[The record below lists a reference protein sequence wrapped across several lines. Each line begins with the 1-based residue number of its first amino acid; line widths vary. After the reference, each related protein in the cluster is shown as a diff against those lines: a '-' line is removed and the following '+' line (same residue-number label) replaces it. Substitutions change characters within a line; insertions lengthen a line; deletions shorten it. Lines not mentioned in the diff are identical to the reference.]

1 MAKQAMKVEKAR
13 KRAEHLAWA
22 ATQMRK
28 KQEEVKPI
36 PDHEKGF
43 SSPNQK
49 RGSRVFDD
57 LEMGDSK
64 IEGRGDN
71 NNNKGGSVDGGQSQ
85 TLDVMMMEEEE
96 GLMEV
101 EQPKKKK
108 AEKANQLKPTF
119 DNGLDMLSSDEYIR
133 VRQGGGCIVYVL
145 WGVRGVCVWGGGG

>member
-28 KQEEVKPI
+28 KQEEVKSI
-36 PDHEKGF
+36 PDNEKGF
-43 SSPNQK
+43 ASPSQK

-57 LEMGDSK
+57 LELGDSK
-64 IEGRGDN
+64 IEGRGDNN

-96 GLMEV
+96 GLMEI

-108 AEKANQLKPTF
+108 TEKVNQLKPTF

-133 VRQGGGCIVYVL
+133 VSQG
-145 WGVRGVCVWGGGG
+145 WGCVWWG